1 MKLGSTVRV
10 SASFPV
16 GSATRFHRTA
26 VMRWVA
32 LACAVSLAL
41 SLMCMAYEPALAQ
54 GPVPQPPEEL
64 PVPQAPEE
72 LVAPRAPASK
82 GSLEPAQPPSA
93 GPDVPTTVEPKR
105 PKSKKPIDQLLLQR
119 GAILLPRGWLQ
130 VEPSLDVTRFSTD
143 RLAISGVSLF
153 EAIVIGKIS
162 ADKVTREIV
171 TGAATFR
178 YGLMN
183 RLQLETRIPYVYRH
197 DRELIG
203 VGTANEVERNI
214 ENHHIGDV
222 EASLVWQAYLG
233 SDSLPAV
240 LLRVRGRTH
249 TGRDPFTIPVEEV
262 SVGDAQNPATRS
274 GLTDV
279 PTGNGYYSVA
289 PGVTL
294 VWRMDPVVLFAG
306 ANYSFNLSRTID
318 GVGRLNPGDNWEAFL
333 GLNFAVSERLGLNMT
348 FFDSGFSA
356 LEVDGAKR
364 KNTAFNSGV
373 LAIGTS
379 IVLSP
384 TQTLLIS
391 AGKGLTKESP
401 DFQFTISLPMTFD
414 VFNVFK

>member
-1 MKLGSTVRV
+1 M
-10 SASFPV
+10 
-16 GSATRFHRTA
+16 ATAT
-26 VMRWVA
+26 
-32 LACAVSLAL
+32 
-41 SLMCMAYEPALAQ
+41 EP
-54 GPVPQPPEEL
+54 E
-64 PVPQAPEE
+64 
-72 LVAPRAPASK
+72 
-82 GSLEPAQPPSA
+82 
-93 GPDVPTTVEPKR
+93 R

-119 GAILLPRGWLQ
+119 GAILLPPGWLQ

-233 SDSLPAV
+233 DDSLPAV
-240 LLRVRGRTH
+240 LVRVRGRTH
-249 TGRDPFTIPVEEV
+249 TGRDPFTIPAVQIP
-262 SVGDAQNPATRS
+262 VGEGETAGTRS

-306 ANYSFNLSRTID
+306 ANYSFNLSRTIA
-318 GVGRLNPGDNWEAFL
+318 GVGRLNPGDNWEAFV

-356 LEVDGAKR
+356 LEVDGVKR

-379 IVLSP
+379 IVLGP
-384 TQTLLIS
+384 TRTLLIS
-391 AGKGLTKESP
+391 AGKGVTKESP
-401 DFQFTISLPMTFD
+401 DFQFTVSLPMTFD
-414 VFNVFK
+414 VVNLFK

>member
-1 MKLGSTVRV
+1 MPILLILSWIVD
-10 SASFPV
+10 
-16 GSATRFHRTA
+16 GSAR
-26 VMRWVA
+26 
-32 LACAVSLAL
+32 
-41 SLMCMAYEPALAQ
+41 AQ
-54 GPVPQPPEEL
+54 G

-72 LVAPRAPASK
+72 LPPPPAS
-82 GSLEPAQPPSA
+82 EPKEPIGPVKPPSA
-93 GPDVPTTVEPKR
+93 GPDATTAIEPER
-105 PKSKKPIDQLLLQR
+105 PKSKRPIDQLLLQR

-171 TGAATFR
+171 TGAVTFR
-178 YGLMN
+178 YGLIN

-233 SDSLPAV
+233 SDSMPAV
-240 LLRVRGRTH
+240 LVRVRGRTH
-249 TGRDPFTIPVEEV
+249 TGRDPFTIPTVQV
-262 SVGDAQNPATRS
+262 PVGDAQNPGATRP

-306 ANYSFNLSRTID
+306 ANYSLNLSRTIA
-318 GVGRLNPGDNWEAFL
+318 GVGRLNPGDNWEAFI

-356 LEVDGAKR
+356 LEVDGVKR

-379 IVLSP
+379 IVLGP
-384 TQTLLIS
+384 NRTLLIS
-391 AGKGLTKESP
+391 AGKGVTKESP
-401 DFQFTISLPMTFD
+401 DFQFTVSLPMTVD
-414 VFNVFK
+414 VFNIFK

>member
-1 MKLGSTVRV
+1 MK
-10 SASFPV
+10 
-16 GSATRFHRTA
+16 
-26 VMRWVA
+26 
-32 LACAVSLAL
+32 
-41 SLMCMAYEPALAQ
+41 
-54 GPVPQPPEEL
+54 
-64 PVPQAPEE
+64 
-72 LVAPRAPASK
+72 
-82 GSLEPAQPPSA
+82 PPSA
-93 GPDVPTTVEPKR
+93 GPDTTATVEPER

-222 EASLVWQAYLG
+222 EASLVWQPYLG
-233 SDSLPAV
+233 SDSMPAV
-240 LLRVRGRTH
+240 LVRVRGRTH
-249 TGRDPFTIPVEEV
+249 TGRDPFTIPTVQV
-262 SVGDAQNPATRS
+262 PVGDAQNPGATRP

-306 ANYSFNLSRTID
+306 ANYSMNLSRTIA
-318 GVGRLNPGDNWEAFL
+318 GVGRLNPGDNWEAFV

-356 LEVDGAKR
+356 LEVDGVKR

-384 TQTLLIS
+384 NRTLLIS

-414 VFNVFK
+414 VFNIFK

>member
-1 MKLGSTVRV
+1 M
-10 SASFPV
+10 PV
-16 GSATRFHRTA
+16 
-26 VMRWVA
+26 
-32 LACAVSLAL
+32 
-41 SLMCMAYEPALAQ
+41 EPT
-54 GPVPQPPEEL
+54 
-64 PVPQAPEE
+64 QAPTPKEPMG
-72 LVAPRAPASK
+72 LVKPSP
-82 GSLEPAQPPSA
+82 GSDVTTAAEP
-93 GPDVPTTVEPKR
+93 ER

-130 VEPSLDVTRFSTD
+130 FEPSVDITRFSTD

-153 EAIVIGKIS
+153 EAIVIGRIS

-203 VGTANEVERNI
+203 VGTQNEVERNI

-233 SDSLPAV
+233 SESMPAV
-240 LLRVRGRTH
+240 LVRVRGRTH
-249 TGRDPFTIPVEEV
+249 TGRDPFTIPIVNV
-262 SVGDAQNPATRS
+262 PVGEGDTAGTRP

-306 ANYSFNLSRTID
+306 ANYSLNLSRTIA
-318 GVGRLNPGDNWEAFL
+318 GVGRLNPGDNWEVFA
-333 GLNFAVSERLGLNMT
+333 GLNFAVSERLGINMT

-356 LEVDGAKR
+356 LEVDGVKR

-384 TQTLLIS
+384 TKTLLVS

-414 VFNVFK
+414 VFNIFK